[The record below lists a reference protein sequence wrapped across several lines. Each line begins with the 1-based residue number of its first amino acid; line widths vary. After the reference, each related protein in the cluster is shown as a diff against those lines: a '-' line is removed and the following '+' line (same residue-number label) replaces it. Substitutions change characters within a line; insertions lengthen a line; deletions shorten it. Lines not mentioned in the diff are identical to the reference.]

1 MDYFWLS
8 ILAVIIVIS
17 ITIAC
22 YASAHEQTPSQPVS
36 AKRRAD
42 IYVTFDDLRSSLK
55 NTSKCY
61 LCGNAEESLM
71 SYFRNF
77 DTIGLI
83 SLNDWY
89 VIDFPLKNYDKNGNE
104 VENAT
109 STSFLSGNTG
119 EISYSSDGTPSRGM
133 ASIDVTLPINY
144 EVDTN
149 MLEKHLCQNCLN
161 KVAASL
167 ECRKS
172 NSERKEAIPLCIV
185 DFKTL
190 EIYSLQDYWRSYFV
204 RDYYVEMDFDDNMVR
219 TEVFYLPERQ

>member
-1 MDYFWLS
+1 
-8 ILAVIIVIS
+8 
-17 ITIAC
+17 
-22 YASAHEQTPSQPVS
+22 
-36 AKRRAD
+36 
-42 IYVTFDDLRSSLK
+42 
-55 NTSKCY
+55 
-61 LCGNAEESLM
+61 
-71 SYFRNF
+71 
-77 DTIGLI
+77 
-83 SLNDWY
+83 
-89 VIDFPLKNYDKNGNE
+89 
-104 VENAT
+104 
-109 STSFLSGNTG
+109 
-119 EISYSSDGTPSRGM
+119 M

-167 ECRKS
+167 EYRKS